1 VTTVTGTHHCV
12 NGDNTSHCKKVDFD
26 FDKTDISDMFTHIES

>member
-1 VTTVTGTHHCV
+1 VTTVTVTHHCV

-26 FDKTDISDMFTHIES
+26 FDKTETTEIFKHFES